1 MNAEARKSVTA
12 QTGVKEE
19 NLLKRGRK
27 NGLKNTENGIE
38 GWQKPSRSVQAK
50 EVQYGEYPKVHTERF
65 PDRLRQTEK
74 TAGLKTD

>member
-1 MNAEARKSVTA
+1 MPMDAEALKSVIT

-27 NGLKNTENGIE
+27 NGLGNTGNGIE

-50 EVQYGEYPKVHTERF
+50 EVQYGEYPKYM
-65 PDRLRQTEK
+65 
-74 TAGLKTD
+74 LKNSLTD